1 MKNKKLLAGIFLA
14 VNLLAVCAAVLL
26 FSVSED
32 GRPFFAQNRNDADDS
47 AAAAPADPGEIPV
60 LNPALLS
67 LLDGDNAAVRQNY
80 YGRCYAEVT
89 LRGNFSL
96 TYFTPYLDI
105 HFEPEGDSADGWRQ
119 AGDTDGFYDENPL
132 VDSLS
137 VTRIDLCEEIDP
149 KGPSL
154 LGTQDSMRQ
163 LIQTTQP
170 ITYELLCTVLEQ
182 TPELIHRDNVFYDA
196 SHVFDD
202 PEARGSAEER
212 AHRIGERVTGGEE
225 VAVFV
230 VDDVK
235 IDVSFIRV
243 EDETLAFYMVME
255 KK

>member
-1 MKNKKLLAGIFLA
+1 MKNKKLLVGIFLA
-14 VNLLAVCAAVLL
+14 VNLLAVCTALLL
-26 FSVSED
+26 FPVFEG
-32 GRPFFAQNRNDADDS
+32 GRAGFAQNRNDAADS
-47 AAAAPADPGEIPV
+47 AATAPADPGEIPV

-80 YGRCYAEVT
+80 FGRCHAQVT
-89 LRGNFSL
+89 PRGNFAL
-96 TYFTPYLDI
+96 TYFTPYLAI
-105 HFEPEGDSADGWRQ
+105 RFAPEDDPATGWRQ
-119 AGDTDGFYDENPL
+119 EGDTDGFYDENPL
-132 VDSLS
+132 ADGLS
-137 VTRIDLCEEIDP
+137 VIRIDLCEEIDP

-154 LGTQDSMRQ
+154 LGTQDSIRQ
-163 LIQTTQP
+163 LIQTTEP

-182 TPELIHRDNVFYDA
+182 TPELVHRDNVYYDA

-212 AHRIGERVTGGEE
+212 AHRMGERVTGGEE
-225 VAVFV
+225 EAVFL
-230 VDDVK
+230 VDGVK